1 MGETLEINKI
11 LHFKLLKILQYSILK
26 VVRMKLIMFIFR
38 LMNTLWK
45 DSSLLPKRSSTSSRG
60 SAKAKWW
67 SGCRPSPPAR
77 GGQPGQSGGQGVDP
91 LHQLEGVSQG
101 KVVARV

>member
-45 DSSLLPKRSSTSSRG
+45 DSSLLPKRSSTS
-60 SAKAKWW
+60 
-67 SGCRPSPPAR
+67 
-77 GGQPGQSGGQGVDP
+77 
-91 LHQLEGVSQG
+91 
-101 KVVARV
+101 